1 MDGNFTNTTTMTTE
15 PHITELER
23 DIIKEILNIGLAR
36 AADSF
41 AAIARDKV
49 LMKVPDITL
58 IEVKE
63 LLTLVAKYEDS
74 HVLIQSDIKGELNG
88 ATLML
93 FSDNHIVRLSEIC
106 LSMVDVQKG
115 ELSVMQESLL
125 LEISN
130 IITGALVT
138 QLANI
143 LKSNIYGSPPKAPKS
158 HIADS
163 LKSILVQHPLF
174 QPLVFTVITQFSHN
188 SKSVELPLLLFF
200 DTNTLLKIL
209 DIIRSF
215 ELGKNNLTE
224 NDQAL

>member
-1 MDGNFTNTTTMTTE
+1 MTNITE
-15 PHITELER
+15 PHVTELER

-41 AAIARDKV
+41 AAIAKDKV
-49 LMKVPDITL
+49 LLKVPDIQL
-58 IEVKE
+58 IEVKD
-63 LLTLVAKYEDS
+63 LLNLVSRYES
-74 HVLIQSDIKGELNG
+74 THFIIQSDIKGDFNG

-93 FSDNHIVRLSEIC
+93 FSDDHIKRLSEVC
-106 LSMVDVQKG
+106 LSMVEIQKN
-115 ELSVMQESLL
+115 EVNAMQESLL

-163 LKSILVQHPLF
+163 LKDILVQHPLF
-174 QPLVFTVITQFSHN
+174 QPLVFTVITKFTHN
-188 SKSVELPLLLFF
+188 FKSVELPLLLFF
-200 DTNTLLKIL
+200 DTGTFLKIL
-209 DIIRSF
+209 EIIRTFDMDSKTQ
-215 ELGKNNLTE
+215 L
-224 NDQAL
+224 

>member
-1 MDGNFTNTTTMTTE
+1 MIE

-41 AAIARDKV
+41 AAIAKDKV
-49 LMKVPDITL
+49 LLKVPDIQL

-63 LLTLVAKYEDS
+63 LLNLVAKYEDT
-74 HVLIQSDIKGELNG
+74 HVIIQSDIKGDFNG

-93 FSDNHIVRLSEIC
+93 FSDGHIVRLSEVC
-106 LSMVDVQKG
+106 LGMLEVQEG

-143 LKSNIYGSPPKAPKS
+143 LKAYIYGSPPKAPKS

-163 LKSILVQHPLF
+163 LKDILVQHPLF
-174 QPLVFTVITQFSHN
+174 QPLVFTVITRFTHN

-200 DTNTLLKIL
+200 DSKTFLKIL
-209 DIIRSF
+209 EIIRTF
-215 ELGKNNLTE
+215 DLGKNNLLET
-224 NDQAL
+224 D